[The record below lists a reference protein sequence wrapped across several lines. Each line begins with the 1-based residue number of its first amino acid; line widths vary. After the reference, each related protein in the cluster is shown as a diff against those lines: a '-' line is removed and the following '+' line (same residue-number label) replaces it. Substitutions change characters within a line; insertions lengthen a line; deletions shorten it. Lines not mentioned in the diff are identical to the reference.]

1 LARQGEAPRATE
13 KKARPSGAMPRQSRK
28 REGRRDTG
36 PIRSVVRGSNLAAR
50 SKEVESSPTRRL
62 DGFRSGAKHL
72 GHSETVALRGAAA
85 EGGLGRV
92 PATRGSLQPP
102 RSKDAATRV
111 FEGTVR
117 GGELTRQ
124 TVSPS
129 LGCPRPVPAAQAA
142 RAARL
147 HRGTDPRKRKSS
159 VTNVGSALLRKQRRK
174 RGRGL
179 SQFTD
184 ED

>member
-1 LARQGEAPRATE
+1 
-13 KKARPSGAMPRQSRK
+13 
-28 REGRRDTG
+28 
-36 PIRSVVRGSNLAAR
+36 VRGSNLAAR
-50 SKEVESSPTRRL
+50 SKEVESPPTRRL

-129 LGCPRPVPAAQAA
+129 LGCPRPVPAAKAKAFALVRLVVTVVPIRESGKA
-142 RAARL
+142 R
-147 HRGTDPRKRKSS
+147 
-159 VTNVGSALLRKQRRK
+159 
-174 RGRGL
+174 
-179 SQFTD
+179 
-184 ED
+184 